1 MALRP
6 ACGWGLHCWLVIA
19 LWTIALVA
27 LARRA
32 YRHDTGRG
40 A

>member
-1 MALRP
+1 M
-6 ACGWGLHCWLVIA
+6 A
-19 LWTIALVA
+19 LWTIALIG

>member
-1 MALRP
+1 VM
-6 ACGWGLHCWLVIA
+6 A
-19 LWTIALVA
+19 LWTIALIG